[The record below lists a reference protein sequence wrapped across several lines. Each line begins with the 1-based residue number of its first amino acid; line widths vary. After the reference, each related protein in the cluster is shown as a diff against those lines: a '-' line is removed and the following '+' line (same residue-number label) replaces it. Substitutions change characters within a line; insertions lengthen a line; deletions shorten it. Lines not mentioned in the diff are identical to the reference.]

1 MAEAA
6 LAVVLPAYNG
16 CEALQRCLAALER
29 HTPPEVCVRLVDD
42 ASTDPRVLPLLQ
54 AFARRRPGTTLRE
67 NAINGGFV
75 ASVNGELASTAGDV
89 VLLNSDTEVT
99 AGWIEGLLRCR
110 DSSPAIGIVCPLSNN
125 ATLLSLQGLEVLFG
139 GPGTDAIADCVRAA
153 GPPSYPR
160 IPTAVGFCML
170 VTRALLERAGPLDP
184 AFGHGYG
191 EENDL
196 SMRATDLGFEIACC
210 DDVYVRH
217 AGAASFGTGRAQ
229 EALRERNRAL
239 LDRRW
244 PRYEPQVSA
253 WMRANPLRPIAERI
267 NAACERSRM
276 PGRPRVLHVM
286 HGFDTVGGVEQ
297 HTRGII
303 EALRE
308 DVAFNVVVQNG
319 APGAWCDFVEER
331 RHPHLRVAA
340 LNQGLRALGVQ
351 VLEFPANVR
360 DESVERAFEA
370 FLAGGYDVVHFH
382 SPVGWNT
389 MRLPGL
395 ARRSGARVVVGVH
408 DMGWMCA
415 DYNMVIGVQERPCG
429 RVAAR
434 GADEGCVQCIRGKSL
449 VVGAAAEDD
458 VPDFIDERLAAAA
471 RAMADADVVVCPSRF
486 AAGRVEAAFG
496 AGHAR
501 EIRVIGH
508 GVQELPRIYRAADRP
523 VLTVAVLGRFS
534 PRKGAPELLE
544 AAGRLQGERI
554 VFESWGP
561 IDGRVREQAIRLG
574 VRLNG
579 PYGIADLARHLR
591 GVDLVMVPTR
601 LEETF
606 CLTLA
611 EAQAL
616 GIPVAAARIGAIPE
630 RIRDGENGFLF
641 EPGDVDAM
649 VALLV
654 RLRDDRS
661 LLAGV
666 AARLAAERPKTI
678 EENAAEY
685 LALYRELAA
694 RHGEPAPVA
703 RRAPPDIRIHAS
715 SPRRRTPLG
724 SEDYDRWL
732 DAQSPMRAP
741 RAGSVTLKV
750 IELPEGEDAEGA
762 RALNRAIAQCEAE
775 WVVLAEAGDRIAEGA
790 LEEVSAA
797 IAGEPRAAFVFGDHD
812 AMSSRG
818 ERYDPVF
825 KPRFDAE
832 LLRHAPYVA
841 GLCALRR
848 ERCLA
853 MGGLEVGGWL
863 GVVEFALRLA
873 SLEDPAL
880 LASVRGI
887 VVHRLDSNLAK
898 LERPEFKRRMGEIVD
913 KARGPA
919 GARAVRL
926 AATPGTPAMWSYG
939 QAETAGVSVFLHD
952 ARSKR
957 DAELCLDALLRAG
970 SRIAELFVDLPEE
983 AAAQLRGQLGAA
995 TPLIVAP
1002 LDAALQAATSEWIAV
1017 VDARCRAF
1025 TPGWVERLL
1034 QGIPGDFVAG
1044 IAPQLATAS
1053 GSRISGAMVMG
1064 GGPWSVV
1071 GPMPVAAGR
1080 GSLDALYSNPREVA
1094 CLSPHL
1100 SLWRGRAVRS
1110 RGAPSGLARA
1120 GRFGV
1125 AHLSLAM
1132 RERGLSLLER
1142 PFAAARL
1149 DEPVAPPRKSAA
1161 EKEVPADVA
1170 WMRERLG
1177 ARLEDDPCFHP
1188 ALARTSASLALLP
1201 RFAPPRAGV
1210 LRVCAFPYDHWGSG
1224 AMRVRQPCAAME
1236 RAGIAEVAMMQT
1248 QDSGRV
1254 PNGLEWRRIGADTL
1268 LAHNFFHDFQLV
1280 ALDEYARSSSA
1291 LRVLGMDDLLTDLP
1305 AGNPY
1310 AKTIYPDI
1318 AERIARAVARCD
1330 RLVVSTQELA
1340 DAYGRGTDVRV
1351 IPNAIDA
1358 EAWGALRNDLRD
1370 GPRPR
1375 VGWAGGRQHH
1385 DDLLLLEQVV
1395 AATAGEVDWVFLGMC
1410 PPSLR
1415 RHAAEYHTI
1424 VSVADYPAKLASLGL
1439 DIAVAPLQDNAFNR
1453 AKSDLKI
1460 LEYGALGIPV
1470 IASPVGP
1477 YHGTPVLLAADRDG
1491 WIDALRALV
1500 RDPDARGA
1508 RGRQL
1513 QEWVLT
1519 NRSLAAILPQWQRAL
1534 SRDG

>member
-1 MAEAA
+1 
-6 LAVVLPAYNG
+6 
-16 CEALQRCLAALER
+16 
-29 HTPPEVCVRLVDD
+29 
-42 ASTDPRVLPLLQ
+42 
-54 AFARRRPGTTLRE
+54 
-67 NAINGGFV
+67 
-75 ASVNGELASTAGDV
+75 
-89 VLLNSDTEVT
+89 
-99 AGWIEGLLRCR
+99 
-110 DSSPAIGIVCPLSNN
+110 
-125 ATLLSLQGLEVLFG
+125 
-139 GPGTDAIADCVRAA
+139 
-153 GPPSYPR
+153 
-160 IPTAVGFCML
+160 
-170 VTRALLERAGPLDP
+170 
-184 AFGHGYG
+184 
-191 EENDL
+191 
-196 SMRATDLGFEIACC
+196 
-210 DDVYVRH
+210 
-217 AGAASFGTGRAQ
+217 
-229 EALRERNRAL
+229 
-239 LDRRW
+239 
-244 PRYEPQVSA
+244 
-253 WMRANPLRPIAERI
+253 
-267 NAACERSRM
+267 
-276 PGRPRVLHVM
+276 M

-303 EALRE
+303 EALRD

-434 GADEGCVQCIRGKSL
+434 GADEGCVQCIRGKSV

-486 AAGRVEAAFG
+486 AAGRVEAAFS

-501 EIRVIGH
+501 EIRIIGH

-523 VLTVAVLGRFS
+523 LLTVAVLGRFS
-534 PRKGAPELLE
+534 PRKGALELLE

-579 PYGIADLARHLR
+579 PYGVADLARHLR

-641 EPGDVDAM
+641 EPGNVDAM

-732 DAQSPMRAP
+732 DAQSPVRAS
-741 RAGSVTLKV
+741 RGGSITLKV
-750 IELPEGEDAEGA
+750 IELAEADDAEGA

-887 VVHRLDSNLAK
+887 VVHRLDANLAK
-898 LERPEFKRRMGEIVD
+898 LERPEFRRRMGEIVD

-939 QAETAGVSVFLHD
+939 QAETAGVSVFLQD

-983 AAAQLRGQLGAA
+983 AAAQLRG
-995 TPLIVAP
+995 
-1002 LDAALQAATSEWIAV
+1002 
-1017 VDARCRAF
+1017 
-1025 TPGWVERLL
+1025 
-1034 QGIPGDFVAG
+1034 
-1044 IAPQLATAS
+1044 TA
-1053 GSRISGAMVMG
+1053 G
-1064 GGPWSVV
+1064 GGY
-1071 GPMPVAAGR
+1071 AAGR
-1080 GSLDALYSNPREVA
+1080 RPSRRGPPGGHERMD
-1094 CLSPHL
+1094 
-1100 SLWRGRAVRS
+1100 RGRGCAAPRVHARLG
-1110 RGAPSGLARA
+1110 GAPAAGHP
-1120 GRFGV
+1120 GRF
-1125 AHLSLAM
+1125 
-1132 RERGLSLLER
+1132 RGR
-1142 PFAAARL
+1142 HRAAAR
-1149 DEPVAPPRKSAA
+1149 DGV
-1161 EKEVPADVA
+1161 
-1170 WMRERLG
+1170 G
-1177 ARLEDDPCFHP
+1177 
-1188 ALARTSASLALLP
+1188 
-1201 RFAPPRAGV
+1201 FAPQRGDGDGWRPLVRRGADAGGRGPAARSMRCIRIRARS
-1210 LRVCAFPYDHWGSG
+1210 RVCRRTCRSG
-1224 AMRVRQPCAAME
+1224 A
-1236 RAGIAEVAMMQT
+1236 G
-1248 QDSGRV
+1248 
-1254 PNGLEWRRIGADTL
+1254 
-1268 LAHNFFHDFQLV
+1268 
-1280 ALDEYARSSSA
+1280 
-1291 LRVLGMDDLLTDLP
+1291 
-1305 AGNPY
+1305 
-1310 AKTIYPDI
+1310 
-1318 AERIARAVARCD
+1318 ARCD
-1330 RLVVSTQELA
+1330 REVRFPASRAPGASASHIFRSRCVNAGSACSSGRSPPRASTNPSRPRGSPPLKRRFPRTWRGCASGLERASRTIPVSTPRSPVL
-1340 DAYGRGTDVRV
+1340 
-1351 IPNAIDA
+1351 
-1358 EAWGALRNDLRD
+1358 
-1370 GPRPR
+1370 RPR
-1375 VGWAGGRQHH
+1375 SRSCRASRRRARACCASAPFPTTIGAPARCACASRARRWSGR
-1385 DDLLLLEQVV
+1385 
-1395 AATAGEVDWVFLGMC
+1395 A
-1410 PPSLR
+1410 SR
-1415 RHAAEYHTI
+1415 R
-1424 VSVADYPAKLASLGL
+1424 
-1439 DIAVAPLQDNAFNR
+1439 
-1453 AKSDLKI
+1453 
-1460 LEYGALGIPV
+1460 
-1470 IASPVGP
+1470 
-1477 YHGTPVLLAADRDG
+1477 
-1491 WIDALRALV
+1491 
-1500 RDPDARGA
+1500 
-1508 RGRQL
+1508 
-1513 QEWVLT
+1513 
-1519 NRSLAAILPQWQRAL
+1519 
-1534 SRDG
+1534 SR